1 MHRLTMLALL
11 LPLLVRPGVLLARDG
26 GIEGLRQTGK
36 AFSAVA
42 KRAAPAVVFVQAEVR
57 AARDGAR
64 QDIWPFHDDLVR
76 RFFGD
81 YVPGL

>member
-11 LPLLVRPGVLLARDG
+11 LPLLARPGGVPAQDG

-42 KRAAPAVVFVQAEVR
+42 KRAAPAVVFVQAEGR
-57 AARDGAR
+57 AAREGAR
-64 QDIWPFHDDLVR
+64 QDP
-76 RFFGD
+76 
-81 YVPGL
+81 